1 MWLTFR
7 AHGNYENRG
16 KARTRYMQEI
26 CGGAENYAKAYQ
38 EKLAEVL
45 ASGENL
51 KISVDPQPVNKKEDG
66 VRISGARILPQKQNG
81 LYIVIWHPIGGQPK
95 VEELCAL
102 SDAIQ
107 EMEDVEIRLA
117 PDETAY
123 IINLTGSEVGKV
135 LDATPSSAN
144 TVFETSVSCIGASIC
159 QVGLRDS
166 QALLQ
171 ACVEA
176 VREADIPN
184 GALPQMHI
192 SGCPSSCGTHQTGVI
207 GFRGAVKRVGDQP
220 KNAFVLFAN
229 GEERQGEERM
239 GREIGTMEESVIP
252 QFLVELGQT
261 VADSGMDYLN
271 WAQKNPEGID
281 KVAEKY
287 L

>member
-1 MWLTFR
+1 
-7 AHGNYENRG
+7 
-16 KARTRYMQEI
+16 
-26 CGGAENYAKAYQ
+26 
-38 EKLAEVL
+38 
-45 ASGENL
+45 
-51 KISVDPQPVNKKEDG
+51 
-66 VRISGARILPQKQNG
+66 
-81 LYIVIWHPIGGQPK
+81 
-95 VEELCAL
+95 
-102 SDAIQ
+102 
-107 EMEDVEIRLA
+107 
-117 PDETAY
+117 
-123 IINLTGSEVGKV
+123 
-135 LDATPSSAN
+135 
-144 TVFETSVSCIGASIC
+144 
-159 QVGLRDS
+159 
-166 QALLQ
+166 
-171 ACVEA
+171 
-176 VREADIPN
+176 
-184 GALPQMHI
+184 MHI

>member
-1 MWLTFR
+1 
-7 AHGNYENRG
+7 
-16 KARTRYMQEI
+16 MQEI

-51 KISVDPQPVNKKEDG
+51 KISVDSQPVNKKEDG

-192 SGCPSSCGTHQTGVI
+192 SGGPSSCGTHQTGVI

-220 KNAFVLFAN
+220 KNAFVLLAN

>member
-1 MWLTFR
+1 M
-7 AHGNYENRG
+7 
-16 KARTRYMQEI
+16 
-26 CGGAENYAKAYQ
+26 
-38 EKLAEVL
+38 
-45 ASGENL
+45 
-51 KISVDPQPVNKKEDG
+51 
-66 VRISGARILPQKQNG
+66 
-81 LYIVIWHPIGGQPK
+81 
-95 VEELCAL
+95 
-102 SDAIQ
+102 
-107 EMEDVEIRLA
+107 
-117 PDETAY
+117 
-123 IINLTGSEVGKV
+123 

-171 ACVEA
+171 ACVET
-176 VREADIPN
+176 VREAEIPN
-184 GALPQMHI
+184 GALPQIHI

-207 GFRGAVKRVGDQP
+207 GFRGAVKRVDDQP

-229 GEERQGEERM
+229 GEEHQDEERM
-239 GREIGTMEESVIP
+239 GREIGTMEESLIP

-261 VADSGMDYLN
+261 VAVSGMDYLS